1 MATPAIYKLY
11 TKIVLEALSV
21 TKIKLNKCRRD
32 FMIEI
37 FMLYLSIPSRI
48 NFLQLGRY
56 SRSGEQRFRRQFEE
70 RFDFFGFN
78 KALAMP
84 WIGKRN
90 AVAFDP
96 SFIHKSGKQTPGIG
110 YFWSGCAGKAL
121 RGIEILGLSVI
132 DADTRLSF
140 HLEAA
145 QTPPVICLQNNNL
158 TLIDWYAAVIQKY
171 IEHILSITRYVV
183 ADAYFSKKKFV
194 IHILGFSLHLVSKL
208 RQDAD
213 LLYLSNKPKTEKPK
227 QGRPAIYDGKV
238 NVKNLK
244 LEHFK
249 RVENNQGI
257 NALSGIVYSV
267 ALCRNILLVVEQFQ
281 INGKT
286 IYRLLFST
294 DINQAPIDVLDI
306 YHTRFQIEFGFRDAK
321 QFAGLENSQARS
333 GNKLYFHFNTALT
346 TVNIAK
352 IMQLSN
358 PETRENSFS
367 MATYKVLFHNV
378 LLLSKFF
385 RLFAINPNSIKN
397 HQHVKELLNFGT
409 MAA

>member
-1 MATPAIYKLY
+1 MAIPAIYDLY
-11 TKIVLEALSV
+11 SKIVAEALSV
-21 TKIKLNKCRRD
+21 SKIKLNKCRYD

-56 SRSGEQRFRRQFEE
+56 SLYGEQRFRRQSETG
-70 RFDFFGFN
+70 FDFFSFN
-78 KALAMP
+78 KALSAP
-84 WIGKRN
+84 WIGTRN

-110 YFWSGCAGKAL
+110 YFWSGCAGRAL

-140 HLEAA
+140 HQEAI
-145 QTPPVICLQNNNL
+145 QTPPTGCLHDNGL
-158 TLIDWYAAVIQKY
+158 TLVDWYAGAIKKHIQQ
-171 IEHILSITRYVV
+171 ILSITRYVV
-183 ADAYFSKKKFV
+183 ADAYFSKKNFV
-194 IHILGFSLHLVSKL
+194 EQIRGFNLHLVSKL
-208 RQDAD
+208 RDDAD
-213 LLYLSNKPKTEKPK
+213 LSYLSKKPRTGKK
-227 QGRPAIYDGKV
+227 GRPKKYGEKV
-238 NVKNLK
+238 DVKNLNP
-244 LEHFK
+244 EHFK
-249 RVENNQGI
+249 KVENNQGI
-257 NALSGIVYSV
+257 KTFAGIVYSKS
-267 ALCRNILLVVEQFQ
+267 LDRNILLVVEEFQ
-281 INGKT
+281 IKGKT

-294 DINQAPIDVLDI
+294 NSNQAPIDVVDI

-333 GNKLYFHFNTALT
+333 GNKLNFHFNTALT
-346 TVNIAK
+346 TVNIAR

-358 PETRENSFS
+358 PDTRENSFS
-367 MATYKVLFHNV
+367 MATYKILFHNT
-378 LLLSKFF
+378 LLLSRFF

>member
-1 MATPAIYKLY
+1 MAIPAIYDLY
-11 TKIVLEALSV
+11 SKIVLEALVVSKV
-21 TKIKLNKCRRD
+21 KINKCRRD

-56 SRSGEQRFRRQFEE
+56 SLFGEQRFRRQFETG
-70 RFDFFGFN
+70 FDFFSFN
-78 KALAMP
+78 KALSEP
-84 WIGKRN
+84 WIGTRN

-110 YFWSGCAGKAL
+110 YFWSGCAGRTL

-140 HLEAA
+140 HLEAV
-145 QTPPVICLQNNNL
+145 QTPPTNCLQDNGL
-158 TLIDWYAAVIQKY
+158 TLVDWYATAIRKH
-171 IEHILSITRYVV
+171 IEQILSITKYVV
-183 ADAYFSKKKFV
+183 ADAYFSKKNFV
-194 IHILGFSLHLVSKL
+194 EQIMGCSLHLVSKL
-208 RQDAD
+208 RDDAD
-213 LLYLSNKPKTEKPK
+213 LSYLSNKPKTGKR
-227 QGRPAIYDGKV
+227 GRPKKYEEKIDV
-238 NVKNLK
+238 RNLK
-244 LEHFK
+244 PEHFK
-249 RVENNQGI
+249 RVESDQNI
-257 NALSGIVYSV
+257 KAFSGIVYSKS
-267 ALCRNILLVVEQFQ
+267 LGRNILLIVEEFQ
-281 INGKT
+281 IKGKA

-294 DINQAPIDVLDI
+294 DTEQAPIDVIDI

-321 QFAGLENSQARS
+321 QFTGLENSQARS

-358 PETRENSFS
+358 PDTRENSFS
-367 MATYKVLFHNV
+367 IATYKALFHNA
-378 LLLSKFF
+378 LLLSRFF

-409 MAA
+409 LAA

>member
-1 MATPAIYKLY
+1 MAIPAIYDLY
-11 TKIVLEALSV
+11 SKIVLEALVVSKV
-21 TKIKLNKCRRD
+21 KLNKCRCD

-56 SRSGEQRFRRQFEE
+56 SLFGEQRFRRQFETG
-70 RFDFFGFN
+70 FDFFSFN
-78 KALAMP
+78 KALSAP
-84 WIGKRN
+84 WIGARN

-110 YFWSGCAGKAL
+110 YFWSGCAGRAL

-140 HLEAA
+140 HLEAV
-145 QTPPVICLQNNNL
+145 QTPPTNCLQDNGL
-158 TLIDWYAAVIQKY
+158 TLVDWYAAAIRKH
-171 IEHILSITRYVV
+171 IEQILSITRYVV
-183 ADAYFSKKKFV
+183 ADAYFSKKNFV
-194 IHILGFSLHLVSKL
+194 EQILECSLDLVSKL
-208 RQDAD
+208 RDDAD
-213 LLYLSNKPKTEKPK
+213 LAYLSLQPKTGKK
-227 QGRPAIYDGKV
+227 GRPAKYGGKIDISNLNLEYFKQVV
-238 NVKNLK
+238 N
-244 LEHFK
+244 
-249 RVENNQGI
+249 ENGI
-257 NALSGIVYSV
+257 KAYSAIVYSK
-267 ALCRNILLVVEQFQ
+267 ALGRNILLVVEEFQ
-281 INGKT
+281 LKGKI

-294 DINQAPIDVLDI
+294 DTDQAPIDVIDI

-321 QFAGLENSQARS
+321 QFVGLENTQARS

-358 PETRENSFS
+358 PVSRENSFS
-367 MATYKVLFHNV
+367 MKTHKVLFHNA
-378 LLLSKFF
+378 LLLTRFF

>member
-1 MATPAIYKLY
+1 MTTPTIYNLY

-21 TKIKLNKCRRD
+21 SNIKLNKCRRD
-32 FMIEI
+32 FMIEV

-56 SRSGEQRFRRQFEE
+56 SLFGEQRFRRQFEKG
-70 RFDFFGFN
+70 FDFFAFN
-78 KALAMP
+78 NALSKS
-84 WIGKRN
+84 WIGTRN

-110 YFWSGCAGKAL
+110 YFWSGCAGRAL
-121 RGIEILGLSVI
+121 KGIEILGLSVI
-132 DADTRLSF
+132 NADSRLSF
-140 HLEAA
+140 HLEAV
-145 QTPPVICLQNNNL
+145 QTPPTNCLQDNEL
-158 TLIDWYAAVIQKY
+158 SLIDWYAGVIIKHKEQ
-171 IEHILSITRYVV
+171 ILSITSYVV
-183 ADAYFSKKKFV
+183 ADAYFSKKNFV
-194 IHILGFSLHLVSKL
+194 EQILGCSLHLVSKL
-208 RQDAD
+208 RDDAD
-213 LLYLSNKPKTEKPK
+213 LAYLSLQPKTGKK
-227 QGRPAIYDGKV
+227 GRPAKYGGKIDVSHLNLGYFKQVV
-238 NVKNLK
+238 N
-244 LEHFK
+244 
-249 RVENNQGI
+249 ENGI
-257 NALSGIVYSV
+257 KAYSAIVYSK
-267 ALCRNILLVVEQFQ
+267 ALGRNILLVVEEFQ
-281 INGKT
+281 LKGKI

-294 DINQAPIDVLDI
+294 DTKQAPIDVIDI

-321 QFAGLENSQARS
+321 QFAGLENAQARS

-358 PETRENSFS
+358 PATRENSFS
-367 MATYKVLFHNV
+367 MATYKTLFHNA
-378 LLLSKFF
+378 LLLTRFF